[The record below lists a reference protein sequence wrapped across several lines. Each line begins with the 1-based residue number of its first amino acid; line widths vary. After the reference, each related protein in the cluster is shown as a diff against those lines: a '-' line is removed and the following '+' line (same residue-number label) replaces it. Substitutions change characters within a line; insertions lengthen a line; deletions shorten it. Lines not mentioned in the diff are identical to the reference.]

1 MKSLLLVPWSCESL
15 CVKNICFGPWWL
27 LFWSM
32 ITFVLVHDGL
42 VTRNLTWNF
51 FCWCH
56 EAVNLSVPPPASPD
70 KAYQGARRKLGS
82 FPAKFCSTVE
92 STPSFKY
99 KKKQPCLG
107 MLFKVQKIFSN
118 HTSWTMILFLISR
131 NLVRVVPLLRCPCPW
146 KCSFGNMFVKLSCT
160 CFCKT
165 YRYTV

>member
-56 EAVNLSVPPPASPD
+56 EAVNLSVPLQHHQIKLIRVLEENWGHFLQNSAPQWSPRPHSNI
-70 KAYQGARRKLGS
+70 KKNPVSECCL
-82 FPAKFCSTVE
+82 KFKR
-92 STPSFKY
+92 F
-99 KKKQPCLG
+99 
-107 MLFKVQKIFSN
+107 FSN